1 MKFPPKQ
8 PTIPP
13 MPRTNP
19 SDKGHLDENTPL
31 ILDDRVI
38 GVCKKLR
45 NGYVECIIW
54 DRCLTYEYLAENY
67 CDNPVIVTVNSK
79 HHKGNGNEV

>member
-1 MKFPPKQ
+1 MKLPPKQ

-38 GVCKKLR
+38 GVCKKLG
-45 NGYVECIIW
+45 NGYVECVIW
-54 DRCLTYEYLAENY
+54 DRCLTYEYLAEGFP
-67 CDNPVIVTVNSK
+67 DKKEIHAVNIK
-79 HHKGNGNEV
+79 H